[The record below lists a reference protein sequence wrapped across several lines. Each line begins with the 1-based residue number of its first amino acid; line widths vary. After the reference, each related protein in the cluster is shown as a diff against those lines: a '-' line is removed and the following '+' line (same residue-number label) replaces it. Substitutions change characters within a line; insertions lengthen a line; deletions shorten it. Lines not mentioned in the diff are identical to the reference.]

1 MTKSNTSIRRQ
12 RGWALTDTMLAI
24 VAFMFIM
31 VIAAP
36 LIMNRVRATRV
47 SATARQLV
55 DLSDGAIAYQ
65 SAYLTTIT
73 GASGPSTP
81 YTRSVA
87 QLIAAGSLPAGFSP
101 TNRYGQTLNVSWIT
115 PASGIPQPIIVGT
128 GGVSINDGELI
139 DIANDVSSMHGEG
152 AYISNSS
159 PSVIQCAQGT
169 CNPIALSNYGYGAL
183 PGHVAVAVFKQTQ
196 TTTDVYLHRDNDG
209 IAAHSTMN
217 QDINMNTHALT
228 NAGAVHI
235 SSPNVNGLTIDGSST
250 NSSGL
255 YINNSSSNHNW
266 SFAVAGTGWGAGV
279 PGSLLF
285 YDNSGGGLRAYLDTS
300 GALNFPLGG
309 NAINI
314 GGSRYYGDSTNMAL
328 RTAAN
333 GGTVYLQGTA
343 GGGGTANLYV
353 TGNTTA
359 VGSLTVGGNVQVNGS
374 ETINGNEL
382 IRGSETVQGNSYTS
396 GTVTSNGQLI
406 TNSYAQVNGVANKGW
421 GCSPD
426 GQIARASDGSGMVAC
441 IGGVWKPTGAG
452 AATATTQSGQGC
464 GDRYT
469 GTIITAMC
477 PAGYHLTGGGYHLT
491 SYQPIYGGSTSSSAV
506 GNAPDG
512 SFPNGNGWSVIAG
525 GAEGYSCFV
534 SYAVCSQ

>member
-1 MTKSNTSIRRQ
+1 MTKPLISMRRQ
-12 RGWALTDTMLAI
+12 QGWALTDTMLAI

-101 TNRYGQTLNVSWIT
+101 TNRYGQTLYVSWIT
-115 PASGIPQPIIVGT
+115 PASGVPQPVIVGT
-128 GGVSINDGELI
+128 GGASINDGELI

-169 CNPIALSNYGYGAL
+169 CNPIALSDYGYGAL

-217 QDINMNTHALT
+217 QDINMNTHALN

-266 SFAVAGTGWGAGV
+266 SFAVAGTGWGAGI

-374 ETINGNEL
+374 QTVNGNDTVIGSLGVSGNATVNGTLSTGGQITAGGNAVTNGAVVING
-382 IRGSETVQGNSYTS
+382 
-396 GTVTSNGQLI
+396 
-406 TNSYAQVNGVANKGW
+406 
-421 GCSPD
+421 
-426 GQIARASDGSGMVAC
+426 IAT
-441 IGGVWKPTGAG
+441 IGAG
-452 AATATTQSGQGC
+452 CATRGAIAQSSSGNGEVIEC
-464 GDRYT
+464 KSGRW
-469 GTIITAMC
+469 TAMGGGYNTFAIIHGPTAFGFANSLATC
-477 PAGYHLTGGGYHLT
+477 PAGYDMLG
-491 SYQPIYGGSTSSSAV
+491 GGSTVVSNPYGSLPGSQSWPYSTVSWAAESTDGRVGVSAW
-506 GNAPDG
+506 ALC
-512 SFPNGNGWSVIAG
+512 AM
-525 GAEGYSCFV
+525 
-534 SYAVCSQ
+534 